1 MRQALHAEWTKLRTV
16 AGPAWLLATVVVL
29 TAVLGVLVVTSMTY
43 SLGDATQDTT
53 KLSLAGVDI
62 GQAVAAILGVIC
74 VSSEY
79 STGLMRL
86 SLTAV
91 PRRWLVLASK
101 AVFVGGL
108 SLAAGA
114 VAVVASVL
122 LGQVILAGHG
132 FTAAHGYEALSL
144 AHGPTLRAAVG
155 SALYL
160 ALIALLSLGVATAV
174 RDSATSIGVALG
186 LLFIFP
192 LVAGFVSNPQWHRH
206 LEQIG
211 PMTAGLGIQSTIALS
226 GLPLTPWSGLGVT
239 AAWAAGALLLGGLI
253 LQLRDA

>member
-16 AGPAWLLATVVVL
+16 AGPMWLLAAVVLLTVVI
-29 TAVLGVLVVTSMTY
+29 GVLVVTSMTY
-43 SLGDATQDTT
+43 WPGDATQDTT

-62 GQAVAAILGVIC
+62 GQAVAAIIGVMC

-79 STGLMRL
+79 SSGLMRL

-91 PRRWLVLASK
+91 PRRWRVLVSK
-101 AVFVGGL
+101 AVFAGGL

-132 FTAAHGYEALSL
+132 FTAAHGYAVLSL

-155 SALYL
+155 SAIYL
-160 ALIALLSLGVATAV
+160 ALIALLGLGVATAV
-174 RDSATSIGVALG
+174 RDSATSIGVVLG

-192 LVAGFVSNPQWHRH
+192 LVGGFVSDPQWHRH

-211 PMTAGLGIQSTIALS
+211 PMTAGLGIQSTIGLS
-226 GLPLTPWSGLGVT
+226 GLTLTPWSGLGVT
-239 AAWAAGALLLGGLI
+239 AAWAAGALLVGGLM
-253 LQLRDA
+253 LQFRDA

>member
-1 MRQALHAEWTKLRTV
+1 MRQALHAEWTKMRTV
-16 AGPAWLLATVVVL
+16 AGPAWLLATVVLL
-29 TAVLGVLVVTSMTY
+29 TVALGVLVVLSMTY
-43 SLGDATQDTT
+43 SPGDGIQDTT

-62 GQAVAAILGVIC
+62 GQAVAAILGVVC

-79 STGLMRL
+79 STGLVRV

-122 LGQVILAGHG
+122 LGQAILAGHG
-132 FTAAHGYEALSL
+132 FTAAHGYAAVSL

-160 ALIALLSLGVATAV
+160 ALIAVLSLGVATAV
-174 RDSATSIGVALG
+174 RDSAIAIGVALG

-192 LVAGFVSNPQWHRH
+192 LIAGFVSNPQWHRH

-211 PMTAGLGIQSTIALS
+211 PMTAGLGIQSTIGLG

-253 LQLRDA
+253 LKFRDA